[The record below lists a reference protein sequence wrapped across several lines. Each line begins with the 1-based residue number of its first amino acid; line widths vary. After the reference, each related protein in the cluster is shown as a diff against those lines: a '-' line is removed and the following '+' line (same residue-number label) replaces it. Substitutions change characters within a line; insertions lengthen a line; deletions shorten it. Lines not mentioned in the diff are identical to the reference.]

1 MDSDESDIFCCE
13 EIKGSLFQDSGLTF
27 IAREDIIY
35 QMVPFSLEQ
44 DPEEHFTGGGCLVHP
59 GSS

>member
-13 EIKGSLFQDSGLTF
+13 ELKGSLFQDSGLTF
-27 IAREDIIY
+27 IAREDVIY

-44 DPEEHFTGGGCLVHP
+44 GPEEHFTGGV
-59 GSS
+59 